1 MFDHACSIADVPQP
15 TRVSVVALSEAGKAR
30 VTWSRP
36 SLGTGQI
43 ITSYSVQYRRWGYSS
58 YSTLS
63 VYGSSTTSYTIT
75 NLIRGAIYVVKVA
88 SIGHLGLSGYCCGS
102 GEQVVIYDCK
112 YNEHNEN
119 FLCLAINVF

>member
-1 MFDHACSIADVPQP
+1 MFDYACSIADVPQP

-63 VYGSSTTSYTIT
+63 VSGSSTTSYTIT

-88 SIGHLGLSGYCCGS
+88 SVGYLGSSGYCCGS
-102 GEQVVIYDCK
+102 GEQVVTYNCK
-112 YNEHNEN
+112 YNVHKEK